1 MQIKF
6 FGIFILIL
14 FFLSIMSCSEKKET
28 KMEQSEQVTV
38 VKQELRT
45 GTLKS
50 EMGNEDD
57 EENNEADNEANDEE
71 NDEKDELED
80 EPGSSEEN
88 EDEEEDSSSTDEIK
102 QVKDIDMIFA
112 GTINVY
118 GDFLSED
125 GKVYT
130 IAEND
135 RKEELTQLVDKKVE
149 LKGTVTEDEGYRL
162 IIVNEFRKIE

>member
-1 MQIKF
+1 
-6 FGIFILIL
+6 
-14 FFLSIMSCSEKKET
+14 
-28 KMEQSEQVTV
+28 MEQSEQVTV
-38 VKQELRT
+38 VKQESRT

-50 EMGNEDD
+50 EMGNED
-57 EENNEADNEANDEE
+57 EKENNEADDEANDEENDEE

-80 EPGSSEEN
+80 EQGSSEEN
-88 EDEEEDSSSTDEIK
+88 EDEGEDSSSTDEMK
-102 QVKDIDMIFA
+102 QVNKIDMIMA

-118 GDFLSED
+118 GDFVAED

-135 RKEELTQLVDKKVE
+135 RKEKLIQLVDQKVE
-149 LKGTVTEDEGYRL
+149 LKGTVTEEGGNLL